1 MTNFDFLKKVDK
13 DLFEII
19 TDAERLYTS
28 EFFEQCISQTRRFGE
43 QLCRSILKGTNLYE
57 ETFDQMLATLKD
69 RASSIQEKEFIEDLY
84 FLKKQGNISVH
95 SANVKQDGILA
106 LECLQRAF
114 EASINYAVFYKNASK
129 TILKKQYDIELLV
142 TGKRSLKDKYISAK
156 EKQQKVI
163 KPIKTNPKKST
174 KQIHTMKTKPQKKSN
189 KAFWIFV
196 GISLLISVILLI
208 LICNIV

>member
-13 DLFEII
+13 DLFAII

-28 EFFEQCISQTRRFGE
+28 EFFEQCMSQTRRFGE

-129 TILKKQYDIELLV
+129 TVLKKQYDIELLV
-142 TGKRSLKDKYISAK
+142 TGKRSLKDKYEDEKLKSKSKITRKPKAAK
-156 EKQQKVI
+156 SQ
-163 KPIKTNPKKST
+163 
-174 KQIHTMKTKPQKKSN
+174 KQIHTMKTKPQKKSD

-196 GISLLISVILLI
+196 GISLLFSMILLI
-208 LICNIV
+208 FMKFCIL